1 MAQRDDKKLN
11 GAGLGTLWT
20 RIKNLI
26 GSRVMDGVPIST
38 GIHYASCSTV
48 ATDPAKTVSLTGFT
62 LVTGAEITVR
72 FTVTNTAAAANLTLN
87 VNSTGAKGIRYRNA
101 VLPSAD
107 KLYTGRTYRF
117 VYDGTYWQIVGDLDT
132 FQAYSSGTAAIIE
145 AGTNTED
152 RVWNAKVLK
161 DYIDSQRLLPL
172 GRYAGSQTAYAANSM
187 VSINNAVYVSN
198 TETSNTPVGVLT
210 DNDGSRIVLK
220 TGDGNGYGIVNSGT
234 SDDWDKLMDTV

>member
-26 GSRVMDGVPIST
+26 GAKVIDGVPIST
-38 GIHYASCSTV
+38 GHHYTVCSTV
-48 ATDPAKTVSLTGFT
+48 ATDAAKTVSLTGFT

-72 FTVTNTAAAANLTLN
+72 FTVTNTATAANLTLN
-87 VNSTGAKGIRYRNA
+87 VNSTGAIGIRYRNA

-132 FQAYSSGTAAIIE
+132 LPAYPEGTVAILE
-145 AGTNTED
+145 TGTNTD
-152 RVWNAKVLK
+152 QRVWSAKVLK
-161 DYIDSQRLLPL
+161 DYIDTQRLLPL
-172 GRYAGSQTAYAANSM
+172 GRYEGQQTAYAQNSM

-198 TETSNTPVGVLT
+198 KSTSNTPIGVLT
-210 DNDGSRIVLK
+210 DADGSRIVLQS
-220 TGDGNGYGIVNSGT
+220 GSDEGYAVVNDST

>member
-26 GSRVMDGVPIST
+26 GSRVVDGVPIST
-38 GIHYASCSTV
+38 GNHYTSCSTV

-72 FTVTNTAAAANLTLN
+72 FTVTNTAAAENLTLN

-101 VLPSAD
+101 VLTSAD

-132 FQAYSSGTAAIIE
+132 TVTYPSGTAALIS
-145 AGTNTED
+145 AGTDTSD
-152 RVWNAKVLK
+152 RVWSAKVLK
-161 DYIDSQRLLPL
+161 DYIDSQRLNPL
-172 GRYAGSQTAYAANSM
+172 GRYTGSQTAYAANSM
-187 VSINNAVYVSN
+187 VSINNGIYVAN

-210 DNDGSRIVLK
+210 DRDGSRIVLK
-220 TGDGNGYGIVNSGT
+220 TGDGNGYGLVNTSV
-234 SDDWDKLMDTV
+234 SDDWDKIMDTV